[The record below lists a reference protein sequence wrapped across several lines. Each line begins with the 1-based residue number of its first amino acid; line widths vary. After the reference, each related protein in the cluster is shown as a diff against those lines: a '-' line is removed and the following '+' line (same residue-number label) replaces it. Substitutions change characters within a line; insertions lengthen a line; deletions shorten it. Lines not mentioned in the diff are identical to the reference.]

1 MALENSRIV
10 FSAARLR
17 TPWVFPAH
25 MSRYTRRR
33 GEFIT
38 IKQVSFAMVLVIAGG
53 LTYSVAC
60 VLSSRLFCAA
70 LELAMSEW
78 RLAIPRWDGSWTIC
92 FVCLICVLQMFSH
105 FANTRQGVQNLLDSL
120 VRLWQQQ
127 VGAEHFKKRGVNNG
141 NATTFFHSS

>member
-25 MSRYTRRR
+25 VSRYTRRR
-33 GEFIT
+33 DEFIT
-38 IKQVSFAMVLVIAGG
+38 IKQVSSAMVLVIAGG

-78 RLAIPRWDGSWTIC
+78 RRANPKVGWILDD
-92 FVCLICVLQMFSH
+92 MFRLLDLR
-105 FANTRQGVQNLLDSL
+105 FANVFSFCEYEAR
-120 VRLWQQQ
+120 
-127 VGAEHFKKRGVNNG
+127 GAKSIGQPR
-141 NATTFFHSS
+141 ATLAAAGRR